1 MKHEHQSGKEKREEE
16 KKHITGT
23 IRTTGK
29 GMGFVEIEGVEDDIV
44 IEPEFVNHAL
54 NGDKVEIILTGKRFK
69 VKRGRPGQ
77 KTPAEQGGFEE
88 QTGQVVKVLDRAK
101 KQFVGVLALRE
112 GANWLIPDDRKM
124 YVPIVVPDA
133 KSEQIGKK
141 VLVKMTGWPVGQQ
154 YPAGEVVQVLGEKG
168 DHEAEMQSIILDRGI
183 DTHFPPEVDREAHEI
198 EKREKP
204 LPAAEIAERKD
215 FRGTFT
221 CTIDP
226 ADAKDFD
233 DALSLKELPAYSK
246 AGVGGGPFYEV
257 GVHIADVA
265 HYVRSGT
272 ELDRE
277 ALRRATSIYM
287 VDRTIPMLPEV
298 LSNDLCSLNPNEDKF
313 AFSAAFVM
321 DMEGNVHERW
331 FGRSVINSDKRFS
344 YEEAQKS
351 LDTKGLHF
359 EILDTLNKIS
369 LKLREQKYKN
379 GAIDF
384 ETEEVKFKLDAHGK
398 PIEVIK
404 KQRLETHKLIEEYM
418 LLANREV
425 AKFIFDYQQEHNE
438 GPSIYRIHDLP
449 DQERIADLGLFLQ
462 ALGYHL
468 PVKQGKVSS
477 QDINRLLKS
486 IEGKPEES
494 LIKTATIRS
503 MAKAV
508 YSTKNIGHFGLA
520 FQFYTHFTS
529 PIRRYPDLVVHR
541 ILDGVLKGD
550 KTQVNAQLRSLEQIA
565 SHSTDKE
572 IDAAEAER
580 ASIKY
585 KQVEFMSEHIG
596 EEFNGMIS
604 GVTEWG
610 LYIEEEKSKC
620 EGMVPLRELG
630 DDYYVFNKK
639 TYSIEGDRTKKKF
652 RLGDKV
658 RFRVVKA
665 DLDAKT
671 LDYAIVR
678 EPAK

>member
-1 MKHEHQSGKEKREEE
+1 MKYEHQSGKEKREEE
-16 KKHITGT
+16 KKHIIGT

-29 GMGFVEIEGVEDDIV
+29 GLGFVDIEEMEEDVV

-69 VKRGRPGQ
+69 VKKGRPGQ

-88 QTGQVVKVLDRAK
+88 QTGQVVKVIDRAK
-101 KQFVGVLALRE
+101 KQFVGSLVVRE

-124 YVPIVVPDA
+124 YVPLVVPEA
-133 KSEQIGKK
+133 KPEQIGKK
-141 VLVKMTGWPVGQQ
+141 ALIKMTGWPTGQQ
-154 YPAGEVVQVLGEKG
+154 YPHGEVVQILGEKG
-168 DHEAEMQSIILDRGI
+168 DHETEMQSIILDRGI
-183 DTHFPPEVDREAHEI
+183 DTNFPPQVDKEAHDI
-198 EKREKP
+198 EKKEKP
-204 LPAAEIAERKD
+204 LPENEIAQRRD

-233 DALSLKELPAYSK
+233 DALSLKDLGNGK
-246 AGVGGGPFYEV
+246 YEI

-265 HYVRSGT
+265 YYVRPGT

-277 ALRRATSIYM
+277 ALNRATSIYM

-298 LSNDLCSLNPNEDKF
+298 LSNDLCSLNPHEDKF
-313 AFSAAFVM
+313 AFSAVFVM
-321 DMEGNVHERW
+321 DMEGTIHERW

-351 LDTKGLHF
+351 LDTKGEHF

-369 LKLREQKYKN
+369 FKLRAEKYKN

-404 KQRLETHKLIEEYM
+404 KQRLDTHKLIEEYM
-418 LLANREV
+418 LLANKEV
-425 AKFIFDYQQEHNE
+425 AKFIYDYQKKAGE
-438 GPSIYRIHDLP
+438 GISIYRIHDLP
-449 DQERIADLGLFLQ
+449 DQERIADLSLFLQ

-477 QDINRLLKS
+477 QDINTLLKS

-503 MAKAV
+503 MAKAI

-541 ILDGVLKGD
+541 VLDSILKGD
-550 KTQVNAQLRSLEQIA
+550 KNAVKDQLRSLEKIA
-565 SHSTDKE
+565 THSTDKE

-585 KQVEFMSEHIG
+585 KQVEFMAEHVG
-596 EEFNGMIS
+596 EEFNGIIS

-610 LYIEEEKSKC
+610 LYIEEEKSRC

-671 LDYAIVR
+671 LDYAMVR
-678 EPAK
+678 EPVK